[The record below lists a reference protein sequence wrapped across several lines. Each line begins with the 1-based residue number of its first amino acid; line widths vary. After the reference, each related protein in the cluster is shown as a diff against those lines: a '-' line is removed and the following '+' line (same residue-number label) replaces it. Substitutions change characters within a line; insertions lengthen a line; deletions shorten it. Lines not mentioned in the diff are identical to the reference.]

1 MKAIR
6 LSSFALVLFFAVGG
20 TAISA
25 PPQDGFRFF
34 MSPRSYVP
42 TSEILKNLNEKCPGS
57 TIVLDPKKSDYM
69 LEAGGWSGNYRF
81 VVFRKGGEA
90 VFSTQTVMLSNAVKD
105 VCRFVKNDRAAAH

>member
-6 LSSFALVLFFAVGG
+6 LSAFALVLFFAVSGP
-20 TAISA
+20 AISA
-25 PPQDGFRFF
+25 PKDGIKFF

-42 TSEILKNLNEKCPGS
+42 TSEILKNLNEKCPGA

-81 VVFRKGGEA
+81 VLFRKGGEA
-90 VFSTQTVMLSNAVKD
+90 VYSTQTVMLSNAVKD
-105 VCRFVKNDRAAAH
+105 VCKFVKSDTAAH